1 MAGRMPGEPGGH
13 RDALRELTARHGARG
28 GLLPAALERTRARTA
43 RAPGE
48 WAPEVAAAVGLPGAA
63 GLGPAGYFADLA
75 APRGERHVRVCTATA
90 CFAARGGRHLGE
102 AEHALGVTAGHVDAD
117 GRTSLQ
123 AVHCLGYCYAGPAAL
138 DGTLPR
144 AGHDLADQ
152 LAGRTPPRAP
162 AIPAAD
168 TTGAPVLLAGILNGE
183 PAWGVWRSAAAARR
197 PEDVRE
203 EIAASGLRGRGGAGF
218 PVAAKWAAVAGRPG
232 AVVVANGDEGDP
244 GSYADRLL
252 MEEDPD
258 RVLAGLALACFACGA
273 PRGTVLVRSE
283 YPRAMARLRR
293 AVRDAVAAGDL
304 AESVETAGPR
314 PYVEIV
320 EGAGSYVA
328 GEETALIARLE
339 GARGCARPRPPYPTD
354 HGLWDAPTVVNNVE
368 TLAAVPWIVHH
379 GGAAYARRGLPDEPG
394 TKLVC
399 LSERFA
405 RPGAYEI
412 ELGTSVREIVTRY
425 GGGLKDGRA
434 CVAVQI
440 GGPLGGFLAGDA
452 LDVPLGSRALD
463 EHGAAL
469 GHAGLVAFDADTDPR
484 ELLRHLWEF
493 AADESCGA
501 CSPCRVGTRRG
512 LELARETAD
521 MDDAAGGAPGEAYER
536 LARLM
541 GEASLCAFGRRVPA
555 AVRSLARAYGTALAG
570 WDR

>member
-1 MAGRMPGEPGGH
+1 MTGPRPGDPGRLP
-13 RDALRELTARHGARG
+13 DALRELTARHGG
-28 GLLPAALERTRARTA
+28 PEGLLPAELERARSGTVEGPEA
-43 RAPGE
+43 
-48 WAPEVAAAVGLPGAA
+48 WAPRAAAAAGLPAAA
-63 GLGPAGYFADLA
+63 GLGPATFFADLA

-90 CFAARGGRHLGE
+90 CFAARGGQHL
-102 AEHALGVTAGHVDAD
+102 AEVERALGVVAGSAD
-117 GRTSLQ
+117 ETRSTSLQ

-138 DGTLPR
+138 DGTLPCT
-144 AGHDLADQ
+144 GPDLADQ
-152 LAGRTPPRAP
+152 LGRRTEPRVP
-162 AIPAAD
+162 DIPTAD
-168 TTGAPVLLAGILNGE
+168 TTRAPILLAGIVGGHS
-183 PAWGVWRSAAAARR
+183 AWDVWRAAVAELR

-218 PVAAKWAAVAGRPG
+218 PVADKWAAAAGKPD
-232 AVVVANGDEGDP
+232 AVVIANGDEGDP

-258 RVLAGLALACFACGA
+258 RVLTGLALACFASGA
-273 PRGTVLVRSE
+273 RRGVVLVRSE

-293 AVRDAVAAGDL
+293 AVERATEAGCLPASVEAAG
-304 AESVETAGPR
+304 PW
-314 PYVEIV
+314 PFVEIV

-354 HGLWDAPTVVNNVE
+354 HGLWDSPTVVNNVE
-368 TLAAVPWIVHH
+368 TLAAVPWIVAH
-379 GGAAYARRGLPDEPG
+379 GGAAYARRGVRDETG

-405 RPGAYEI
+405 RPGAYEV
-412 ELGTSVREIVTRY
+412 ELGTPVDEICTRF
-425 GGGLKDGRA
+425 GGGLKGGHEL
-434 CVAVQI
+434 VVLQI
-440 GGPLGGFLAGDA
+440 GGPLGGFLAGTA
-452 LDVPLGSRALD
+452 LGVPLTTAALA
-463 EHGAAL
+463 ERGAAL
-469 GHAGLVAFDADTDPR
+469 GHAGMVAFDADIDPH
-484 ELLRHLWEF
+484 ELLRHIWEF

-512 LELARETAD
+512 GELTQGRR
-521 MDDAAGGAPGEAYER
+521 GPGETYER

-555 AVRSLARAYGTALAG
+555 AVRSLARAYGPALEG